1 MVRSILAGLDG
12 SAYSRSA
19 VELGIRWARRFD
31 AFLVGLSIV
40 DEPTIREPE
49 AVPLGAGYFKE
60 EADRTR
66 LKRATRQ
73 VEVFLEEFA
82 LRCSETG
89 VASKL
94 LEDVGEPHEAILLEA
109 QRYDLILLGQK
120 TFFHF
125 ASQEGPCQTLKKV
138 MKNTPRPVIAVPE
151 KLGDGD
157 AVIVAYDG
165 SLQAARALC
174 MFQASG
180 LSQLGKVHIVSADSD
195 HDQAVR
201 KAGRAEEFLRFH
213 EIEAQVHAVATSAA
227 PATVLF
233 DQAKNLHAGL
243 VVMGAYG
250 QSTLRE
256 FFLGSV
262 TRTMLEDSPV
272 PLFLY
277 H

>member
-1 MVRSILAGLDG
+1 MVRSILVGLDG

-19 VELGIRWARRFD
+19 MELGIRWAKRFD

-40 DEPTIREPE
+40 DEPTICEPE
-49 AVPLGAGYFKE
+49 PVPLGAGHFKE
-60 EADRTR
+60 SADRIR

-73 VEVFLEEFA
+73 VEALLEEFA
-82 LRCSETG
+82 LKCGEAG

-94 LEDVGEPHEAILLEA
+94 LEDVGEPHERILLES

-125 ASQEGPCQTLKKV
+125 ATQEGPCDTLKKV
-138 MKNTPRPVIAVPE
+138 LKNTPRPVITAPE
-151 KLGDGD
+151 KPGAGD

-165 SLQAARALC
+165 SLQAARAL
-174 MFQASG
+174 FTFRASG
-180 LSQLGKVHIVSADSD
+180 LSQLGKVHVLSIDAD
-195 HDQAVR
+195 HDKAVR
-201 KAGRAEEFLRFH
+201 DAGRAEEFLRFH
-213 EIEAQVHAVATSAA
+213 DIEAQVNTLTTSAA
-227 PATVLF
+227 PATVLLE
-233 DQAKNLHAGL
+233 QAEKLHAGL